1 LIKNEEETKVI
12 VLSCSNISK
21 SYVVDTILD
30 KVTFSLN
37 DNEKVGLV
45 GINGAGKSTLFNILC
60 GKTSMD
66 SGEIY
71 ISKDCKIGYLEQ
83 NTQIESNKSVFDEVM
98 EVFIPIINMEKRLR
112 ELEQSISEESQ
123 KENSSILDSLM
134 DEYAHL
140 MEEFQNKNGYGF
152 KSEIKGT
159 LKGLGFSE
167 EQFDMPVNH
176 LSGGQKARVMLAKLL
191 LNKPDILL
199 LDEPTNHLDIQAIDW
214 LERYIKEYKGA
225 AIIISH
231 DRYFLDNTV
240 SKIFYLE
247 KSTLKIYNG
256 NYTSFMKKRK
266 EELELLEKKYEEQ
279 QKEIARQEEIIRR
292 FMSYGGQRY
301 IRQAQSRQKMLDKM
315 KKLEMP
321 ISENKKS
328 KIRFEPEIKS
338 GNNVLSVKNLSKYF
352 GDRCL
357 FSNLNFDIYRGEKVG
372 LIGPNGIGKTTLFK
386 IIMGKLPASD
396 GTVELGHHV
405 NIGYFDQEQSNLN
418 EEKTVVDEIWDEK
431 PSLDH
436 YQIRSLLAQF
446 LFFGDDIF
454 KEISELSGGER
465 SRVALIKLMLSKA
478 NFLLMDEPTN
488 HLDIDSK
495 EVLENAL
502 INYDGTLLV
511 ISHDRYFLNKVTN
524 KILDLSSTGITEYLG
539 NYSYY
544 LEKKNTPVYDDEDEY
559 MEKTKTQLK
568 AERKKEKDKKLLEKK
583 QKEKIKTLEENISEH
598 EIKIQ
603 ELENMMCV
611 PSVYTNHEKSQEI
624 HQEILKL
631 KNNLEILY
639 DEWVAITE
647 SYS

>member
-1 LIKNEEETKVI
+1 MI

-21 SYVVDTILD
+21 SYVIDTILD
-30 KVTFSLN
+30 KITFSLN

-45 GINGAGKSTLFNILC
+45 GLNGAGKSTLFNILC
-60 GKTSMD
+60 GRISMD

-71 ISKDCKIGYLEQ
+71 VSKDCKIGYLEQ
-83 NTQIESNKSVFDEVM
+83 NTQIESDKSIFDEVM
-98 EVFIPIINMEKRLR
+98 DVFTPLIGMEEKLR
-112 ELEQSISEESQ
+112 ELEHSISAEGQKQES
-123 KENSSILDSLM
+123 KLLDSLM

-167 EQFDMPVNH
+167 EQLYMPVTH

-191 LNKPDILL
+191 LSKPDILL

-247 KSTLKIYNG
+247 SSLLKIYGG

-266 EELELLEKKYEEQ
+266 DELELLEKKYEEQ
-279 QKEIARQEEIIRR
+279 QKEISRQEEIIRR

-315 KKLEMP
+315 KRIDSPANE
-321 ISENKKS
+321 SKKT
-328 KIRFEPEIKS
+328 KIRFEPKVKS
-338 GNNVLSVKNLSKYF
+338 GNDVMSVENLNKSF
-352 GDRCL
+352 DERIL
-357 FSNLNFDIYRGEKVG
+357 FSDVSFKIYRGEKVG
-372 LIGPNGIGKTTLFK
+372 LIGPNGVGKTTLFK
-386 IIMGKLPASD
+386 MVMGTVPITD
-396 GTVELGHHV
+396 GTINLGHHV

-418 EEKTVVDEIWDEK
+418 EEKTIVDEIWDEN

-454 KEISELSGGER
+454 KEISELSGGEK
-465 SRVALIKLMLSKA
+465 SRVALIKLMMSKS
-478 NFLLMDEPTN
+478 NLLLMDEPTN

-495 EVLENAL
+495 EVLEDAL
-502 INYDGTLLV
+502 QNYDGTLLV

-524 KILDLSSTGITEYLG
+524 KILDLSNTGITEYLG

-544 LEKKNTPVYDDEDEY
+544 LEKKNAPIYDSDDDIAQ
-559 MEKTKTQLK
+559 KTKTQLK
-568 AERKKEKDKKLLEKK
+568 AEKKKEKDKKLLERK
-583 QKEKIKTLEENISEH
+583 QKELIKDLEKNISNYEN
-598 EIKIQ
+598 KIH
-603 ELENMMCV
+603 ELENEMYD
-611 PSVYTNHEKSQEI
+611 PNIYSNHEKSQQI

-631 KNNLEILY
+631 KDELELLY
-639 DEWVAITE
+639 DEWVILTE
-647 SYS
+647 EVSEE